1 MNLEDTSYHHH
12 GRHKNRPDLT
22 GEYKYG
28 DAGQLVLAI
37 IFLTVWILDS
47 FILKYS
53 TFLNEKI
60 KWYDTVMPGF
70 IILIIA
76 GYLAWA
82 GHKKIFGEIRET
94 PRVITNG
101 VFSVVRHPLYFASIL
116 TYLGLIVMTLSLLS
130 VIIWIIA
137 IIFYYYISRHEEKLL
152 LSRFGKEY
160 EDYMKK
166 VPMFFPLKYNPWS
179 S

>member
-1 MNLEDTSYHHH
+1 LSLEDKSHHHH
-12 GRHKNRPDLT
+12 GRHANRPDLT
-22 GEYKYG
+22 GEHKYG
-28 DAGQLVLAI
+28 DTGQLVIAI
-37 IFLTVWILDS
+37 IFLTIWIPDS

-53 TFLNEKI
+53 TFLNNNI
-60 KWYDTVMPGF
+60 KWYNTVIPGF
-70 IILIIA
+70 IILILA
-76 GYLAWA
+76 GYLAWE
-82 GHKKIFGEIRET
+82 GHKKIFDEIREP

-101 VFSVVRHPLYFASIL
+101 VFSIVRHPLYLASIL
-116 TYLGLIVMTLSLLS
+116 TYLGLIILTLSLLS
-130 VIIWIIA
+130 FIIWIIA

-166 VPMFFPLKYNPWS
+166 VPMFFPKPWS